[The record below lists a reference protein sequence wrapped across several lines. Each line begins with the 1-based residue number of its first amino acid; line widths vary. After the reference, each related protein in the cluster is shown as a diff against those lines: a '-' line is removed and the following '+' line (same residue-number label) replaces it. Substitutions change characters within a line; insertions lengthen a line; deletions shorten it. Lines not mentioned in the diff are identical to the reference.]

1 MESLTGTDPKPARW
15 RAVLSCG
22 LLALALPWTAVAG
35 QTAPPPVA
43 PAEPAPVQP
52 YVARP
57 VRFDTAPVIDGRL
70 DEPVWQTAA
79 KLAGFQQIDPHEGAP
94 ASEPTEVF
102 LGYDEDS
109 LYIGARCYDSEPD
122 KLVATVLTRDADIGY
137 DDTLQVILDTFH
149 DGRNGFLFA
158 TNPAGIQFD
167 ALVRSEGEQINLDW
181 DGIWKVRTSQDSG
194 GWLVEMSIP
203 WRSLRFPN
211 RPEQVW
217 GFNVERNVARKR
229 ETSHWKPMQHSY
241 GFYARYKLS
250 QFGELT
256 GLEGARQGSRFQFA
270 PYVAAGGKQPPGGG
284 STSGVSDAGGD
295 LKVTLTSNLVADL
308 TYKTDFSET
317 EADEADVNLTRS
329 PLLFPEKR
337 AFFLEGA
344 SLFYFGDRPLP
355 HHSPDESFLFFS
367 RRIGLTE
374 DGLAEIPLLGGIKLT
389 GQQGDYALGLLSLQT
404 ESTRRSDGFGG
415 LIDEPRTTYSV
426 LRLKR
431 DLAGGSSLGV
441 IGLSK
446 DATAEQNRVGG
457 LDWDVALRPN
467 LRTGGYFAKSSTP
480 GVEGADWAG
489 SADLYWD
496 SRNLRFDYA
505 YREIGE
511 GFNDELGYILRTGVR
526 HWRADNNVVL
536 WPERGPFQQA
546 WFTYDFDYITDR
558 VTDQIQ
564 TRINNFQA
572 NAFFRSS
579 AGISYKFYDELE
591 VLTAPLEFKRGVVV
605 PAGSYRFP
613 HHFVGF
619 QTDYT
624 KPLGSAG
631 RLAWGDYYDG
641 HFLQAFGFVAY
652 RPIPGLFTAVT
663 YQQTK
668 VDLKAGSFESDL
680 FLGEVTYAFSPQL
693 SIRTWLQW
701 NREENLRTKLILGW
715 EFRPGSKL
723 YVVYQDI
730 RSYVD
735 FFNPRQPLFGTPGR
749 SLITKTVFLF

>member
-1 MESLTGTDPKPARW
+1 MRSTTDPKAGLW
-15 RAVLSCG
+15 RALLLGGACALG
-22 LLALALPWTAVAG
+22 LPWAALAQGGEPPV
-35 QTAPPPVA
+35 PPPATGYTVH
-43 PAEPAPVQP
+43 
-52 YVARP
+52 P
-57 VRFDTAPVIDGRL
+57 VRFDSPPAIDGRL
-70 DEPVWQTAA
+70 DDPVWQTAPR
-79 KLAGFQQIDPHEGAP
+79 LADFRQLEPHEGEP

-102 LGYDEDS
+102 LGYDDDS
-109 LYIGARCYDSEPD
+109 LYIGVRCHDSEPD

-137 DDTLQVILDTFH
+137 DDTLRIVFDTFH

-181 DGIWKVRTSQDSG
+181 DGIWKVKTSRDGG
-194 GWLVEMSIP
+194 GWVAEMAIP

-211 RPEQVW
+211 RPEQLW

-229 ETSHWKPMQHSY
+229 ETSHWKPMLLSY

-250 QFGELT
+250 QYGELT

-270 PYVAAGGKQPPGGG
+270 PYATAGGRQPQGGG
-284 STSGVSDAGGD
+284 STSGVGDVGGD
-295 LKVTLTSNLVADL
+295 LKITLTSDLVADL

-337 AFFLEGA
+337 GFFLEGA

-355 HHSPDESFLFFS
+355 HHLPDENFLFFS

-374 DGLAEIPLLGGIKLT
+374 DGRAEIPLLGGVKLS
-389 GQQGDYALGLLSLQT
+389 GRQGKYGLGVLSLQT
-404 ESTRRSDGFGG
+404 EETRKSDGFGG

-426 LRLKR
+426 LRVKR
-431 DLAGGSSLGV
+431 DLAGGSSVGV

-446 DATAEQNRVGG
+446 DASGGRNNEVGG
-457 LDWDVALRPN
+457 VDWDFALRPN

-480 GVEGADWAG
+480 GVSGDDWMG

-496 SRNLRFDYA
+496 SRNVRAHYT

-511 GFNDELGYILRTGVR
+511 GFSDELGFILRTGVR
-526 HWRADNNVVL
+526 HWRADNNVIL
-536 WPERGPFQQA
+536 WPEKGPFQQA

-558 VTDQIQ
+558 VTDRLQ
-564 TRINNFQA
+564 TRINNVQA

-579 AGISYKFYDELE
+579 AGISYKLYDQLE
-591 VLTAPLEFKRGVVV
+591 VLTAPLEFKRGIAV
-605 PAGSYRFP
+605 PPGSYHFL

-624 KPLGSAG
+624 KPLGGAG

-641 HFLQAFGFVAY
+641 HYVQAFGFVAY
-652 RPIPGLFTAVT
+652 RPIPGLYTAIT
-663 YQQTK
+663 YQQTA
-668 VDLKAGSFESDL
+668 VDLKAGSFKNDL

-693 SIRTWLQW
+693 SVRTWLQW
-701 NREENLRTKLILGW
+701 NRGDNLRTKMTLGW
-715 EFRPGSKL
+715 ELRPGSKL

-735 FFNPRQPLFGTPGR
+735 FFDPRQPLFGTPGR
-749 SLITKTVFLF
+749 SLITKTVLLF